1 MGFETEDVQPA
12 KQIRRGTTV
21 PPEPLFKLSLV
32 ETWTKKWL
40 NYKQHVSKYPIN
52 LSHESMS
59 QKEYSTKII
68 QYLDSYRQYDA
79 EFAEFSI
86 QLLLM
91 LPSSSASEHLFSI
104 CNNQVRPNI
113 QFLTL
118 AARTLVASNAGYFLN
133 GTIK

>member
-1 MGFETEDVQPA
+1 MGFDSEDVQPVKRVA
-12 KQIRRGTTV
+12 LDARTS
-21 PPEPLFKLSLV
+21 EPLYKLSTV

-40 NYKQHVSKYPIN
+40 NYKQYVIKNPVKLCHS
-52 LSHESMS
+52 SMS
-59 QKEYSTKII
+59 QKEYSTKVI
-68 QYLDSYRQYDA
+68 QYLDKYRQIDH
-79 EFAEFSI
+79 EFAEFCI

-118 AARTLVASNAGYFLN
+118 AARTLVASNSGYFLN